1 VKRELYW
8 VPSPNT
14 GVLHLRTAIP
24 GDLGRRDMTIGY
36 VERLPVHG
44 DRPWRGALY
53 KSHLKPPETCLWEV
67 FETLAQAQAWVYSL
81 AILEN

>member
-1 VKRELYW
+1 
-8 VPSPNT
+8 
-14 GVLHLRTAIP
+14 
-24 GDLGRRDMTIGY
+24 MTIGY